1 MDVRVEQQVLT
12 PRVQDAEETDL
23 GSEMFWIR
31 GYLEESVCDDA
42 EQ

>member
-23 GSEMFWIR
+23 GSEMFVLTPATKLTMVR
-31 GYLEESVCDDA
+31 L
-42 EQ
+42 Q